1 MLRSRSP
8 WGCAIIVG
16 ASSGIGAALARR
28 LGEAGCRLA
37 LLARR
42 EAELAHLSDTINRGA
57 SASVPRALAR
67 PYVHDVTRSTEVPS
81 LFARV
86 AADLG
91 GLDLVIYA
99 AGVMPHVGEA
109 EYSLEKDRLTV
120 EVNLLG
126 AIAWLN
132 QAAECFVR

>member
-99 AGVMPHVGEA
+99 AAVFNVPIRQPSA
-109 EYSLEKDRLTV
+109 Q
-120 EVNLLG
+120 
-126 AIAWLN
+126 IARPIYPV
-132 QAAECFVR
+132 ARFMRIFYKSFPG